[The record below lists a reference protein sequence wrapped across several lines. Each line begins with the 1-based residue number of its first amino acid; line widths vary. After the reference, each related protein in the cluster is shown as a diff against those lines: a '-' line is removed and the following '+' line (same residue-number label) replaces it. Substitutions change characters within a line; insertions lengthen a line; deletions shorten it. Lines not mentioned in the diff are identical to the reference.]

1 MRTKQPGFTLVEI
14 IVTIGI
20 VAALSTLAIISFRG
34 TRVAARDTK
43 RLSDFNTLATAL
55 QTYYQQNGSYPSTL
69 VAGAAL
75 QSPDGQTTYLKTIPA
90 NPRPRSDNGCPD
102 QNYTYS
108 VTVSNRWFIVSSCLG
123 QGESGSDILTLT
135 PDGLSKTPNAQFSWW
150 AFDEGDGTTISDGGN
165 LDAIL
170 SLSGGTSWEPTENCK
185 KGTCLTLDGDSGY
198 GSFPIPTLPRYTVMT
213 WVKRLSDQAT
223 DPEKFEEFQIFATPD
238 DKVGLTVKYY
248 SPSNTTDTHFV
259 FWDGTITSSTT
270 QADLDTFYHVAI
282 TSDGTTKKLYI
293 NGVVEASGPATNT
306 ITSGTGKIG
315 ESYSGGTRRL
325 NATLDDF
332 RFYDRALSA
341 HEITNIYNASH

>member
-1 MRTKQPGFTLVEI
+1 MPKNNSGFTLLEI
-14 IVTIGI
+14 IVTVGI
-20 VAALSTLAIISFRG
+20 IAILSTVALISFQS

-43 RLSDFNTLATAL
+43 RLSDFNTLAAAL
-55 QTYYQQNGSYPSTL
+55 QTYYQQTGAYPTILANGT
-69 VAGAAL
+69 AL
-75 QSPDGQTTYLKTIPA
+75 KSPDGQTTYLSAIPK
-90 NPRPRSDNGCPD
+90 NPSPRADNGCPNSD
-102 QNYTYS
+102 YTYT
-108 VTVSNRWFIVSSCLG
+108 VTSSNKWFEVVSCLG

-170 SLSGGTSWEPTENCK
+170 SLSGGTSWEPAENCK
-185 KGTCLTLDGDSGY
+185 KGSCLTLDGESGY
-198 GSFPIPTLPRYTVMT
+198 GSFPIPTLSRYTVMT

-223 DPEKFEEFQIFATPD
+223 DPEKQEEFQIFATPD
-238 DKVGLTVKYY
+238 DKVGLTVQYY
-248 SPSNTTDTHFV
+248 SPSNTTDTRFL
-259 FWDGTITSSTT
+259 FWDGTATTSTT

-282 TSDGTTKKLYI
+282 SSDGTTKKLYV
-293 NGVVEASGPATNT
+293 NGVVEASGPVTNT

-325 NATLDDF
+325 HATLDDF

-341 HEITNIYNASH
+341 GEITNVYNASR